1 MAIALDMAAALMAN
15 GNSGFDMDEQGRGS
29 CVGCC
34 QIFIAYDPYL
44 VGTREEIQDM
54 LNKRGAAA
62 DSSHPEHEGGQVT
75 CPGERTLAARERS
88 MREGV
93 TVDET
98 IWRQVKAIAGGDL
111 DAKDISGR

>member
-1 MAIALDMAAALMAN
+1 
-15 GNSGFDMDEQGRGS
+15 
-29 CVGCC
+29 
-34 QIFIAYDPYL
+34 
-44 VGTREEIQDM
+44 M
-54 LNKRGAAA
+54 LNKRVAAA

-75 CPGERTLAARERS
+75 CPGERTLSARERS

-98 IWRQVKAIAGGDL
+98 IWRQVKAIAGRDL